1 MYGVVCLLVGDQ
13 VSRRGALTGGY
24 HDARKSRME
33 AWRRVDEQKKKLEA
47 EEAEK
52 ADLATKV
59 QDILHCMWLCFQG
72 GAEGKLHHTSTIAC
86 IIRLL

>member
-33 AWRRVDEQKKKLEA
+33 AWRRVDEQKKKLES

-59 QDILHCMWLCFQG
+59 QDIWR
-72 GAEGKLHHTSTIAC
+72 EGCIISALYC

>member
-1 MYGVVCLLVGDQ
+1 MCVLWCVFAGEQ
-13 VSRRGALTGGY
+13 VSRRSALTGGY
-24 HDARKSRME
+24 HDARKSQME
-33 AWRRVDEQKKKLEA
+33 AWRCIDEQKKLES

-59 QDILHCMWLCFQG
+59 QDIWR
-72 GAEGKLHHTSTIAC
+72 EGCIISALYC